1 MLIRLTQNLKM
12 PGTTSRKA
20 YKDFLEAA
28 QEDICIIPSEIFTEL
43 LKGQQQRDGDLFEV
57 LNRIATA
64 LESTEELKNRHFRS
78 LEAKMD
84 QIILTQNNTSTL
96 ETYISDIGERIS
108 ALTEAITR
116 SSEKIDT
123 YEKDKESMQNNI
135 LKLKDLRGQYLRA
148 EKTSE
153 FIEEGLARDPPY
165 VQRKFRVKI
174 SKDTPADEIDLC
186 KSEAT
191 DNAKREV
198 SLMKIRMKRWEE
210 EINALRAEITTA
222 LSRPNIT
229 VGERTNFQQQ
239 ITRDDDM
246 NLKTREDA
254 VTIIKENFVADIRS
268 GADQFLISYTEDTES
283 GNEIR
288 NIYRSK
294 NFSTG
299 YRKRRFQRRD
309 WRGRWNFW

>member
-1 MLIRLTQNLKM
+1 
-12 PGTTSRKA
+12 
-20 YKDFLEAA
+20 
-28 QEDICIIPSEIFTEL
+28 
-43 LKGQQQRDGDLFEV
+43 
-57 LNRIATA
+57 
-64 LESTEELKNRHFRS
+64 
-78 LEAKMD
+78 
-84 QIILTQNNTSTL
+84 
-96 ETYISDIGERIS
+96 
-108 ALTEAITR
+108 
-116 SSEKIDT
+116 
-123 YEKDKESMQNNI
+123 MQNNI

-191 DNAKREV
+191 DNAEREV

-246 NLKTREDA
+246 NL
-254 VTIIKENFVADIRS
+254 
-268 GADQFLISYTEDTES
+268 
-283 GNEIR
+283 
-288 NIYRSK
+288 
-294 NFSTG
+294 
-299 YRKRRFQRRD
+299 
-309 WRGRWNFW
+309 